1 MMENETKRK
10 TEQTT
15 EPTERDRDRVCIS
28 IQWLN
33 YPRRLNRITDIKN
46 EGIRNPEFPWKNER
60 AATGQQQQQ
69 Q

>member
-1 MMENETKRK
+1 MENETKRK
-10 TEQTT
+10 TEQIT
-15 EPTERDRDRVCIS
+15 EPTERERDRVCIS